1 MWIIDRAMDRVSCL
15 THLIGAI
22 FSFLMLFVMI
32 IMAKIC
38 KSDLVSLIGAIVF
51 GVSSIALY
59 SASSMYHY
67 YSGDN
72 NNKIKH
78 FLRKLDHSMIYVLI
92 AGTYTPICLKYLS
105 YPHSIYFLSV
115 IWFIAI
121 VGIIIKLFW
130 LNAPRFISTAFYLL
144 MGWALIFD
152 FQAFNK
158 VPLGCFGLIAVGGIS
173 YTVGAIIYIVKKPNW
188 FSNFG
193 FHELFHI
200 FVMIGSLFHFLAVI
214 IYVL

>member
-67 YSGDN
+67 YNGDN
-72 NNKIKH
+72 NNKIKR

-105 YPHSIYFLSV
+105 YPHSVYFLSV

-173 YTVGAIIYIVKKPNW
+173 YTVGAIIYIIKKPNW
-188 FSNFG
+188 FSSFG

-200 FVMIGSLFHFLAVI
+200 FVMIGSLYHFLAVI

>member
-72 NNKIKH
+72 NNKIKR

-92 AGTYTPICLKYLS
+92 ALALVYTQ
-105 YPHSIYFLSV
+105 
-115 IWFIAI
+115 
-121 VGIIIKLFW
+121 
-130 LNAPRFISTAFYLL
+130 APKT
-144 MGWALIFD
+144 
-152 FQAFNK
+152 
-158 VPLGCFGLIAVGGIS
+158 
-173 YTVGAIIYIVKKPNW
+173 
-188 FSNFG
+188 
-193 FHELFHI
+193 FHI
-200 FVMIGSLFHFLAVI
+200 K
-214 IYVL
+214 

>member
-1 MWIIDRAMDRVSCL
+1 
-15 THLIGAI
+15 
-22 FSFLMLFVMI
+22 
-32 IMAKIC
+32 
-38 KSDLVSLIGAIVF
+38 
-51 GVSSIALY
+51 
-59 SASSMYHY
+59 
-67 YSGDN
+67 
-72 NNKIKH
+72 
-78 FLRKLDHSMIYVLI
+78 
-92 AGTYTPICLKYLS
+92 
-105 YPHSIYFLSV
+105 
-115 IWFIAI
+115 
-121 VGIIIKLFW
+121 
-130 LNAPRFISTAFYLL
+130 